1 MDSKLLPQSTTLSIQ
16 PSTSFTLFP
25 NFPIELRLKIFK
37 MAIPTGP
44 KGYRMLDV
52 KVEVKKA
59 EPERATHEGGIQYD
73 WVFSLQNNS
82 HVSKIK
88 EVTLSG
94 TTRESRAAFLET
106 FRHVLHG
113 EKDYLIRFGGYDM
126 IYISE
131 HDNSLRI
138 SLVAFLTLQ
147 EISMS
152 L

>member
-1 MDSKLLPQSTTLSIQ
+1 
-16 PSTSFTLFP
+16 
-25 NFPIELRLKIFK
+25 
-37 MAIPTGP
+37 
-44 KGYRMLDV
+44 MLDL

-59 EPERATHEGGIQYD
+59 ESERATHEGGIQYY

-94 TTRESRAAFLET
+94 MTRESRAAYLET

-113 EKDYLIRFGGYDM
+113 EKDSLIRFGGDDM

-138 SLVAFLTLQ
+138 SLVAFLTL
-147 EISMS
+147 
-152 L
+152 